1 MSNWKF
7 FLLKNNTEADYNGDV
22 TVTGWKL
29 ILGIIIT
36 LEMIVVSIHYCKHIV
51 MQNKGYP
58 PIKQTLQIIVE
69 ECFC

>member
-7 FLLKNNTEADYNGDV
+7 FLLKNNTEADY
-22 TVTGWKL
+22 TGWKL

>member
-29 ILGIIIT
+29 ILGDY
-36 LEMIVVSIHYCKHIV
+36 HYIRNDRCF
-51 MQNKGYP
+51 YP
-58 PIKQTLQIIVE
+58 LLQTHCNAKQGLSAN
-69 ECFC
+69 